1 MADVKKNNYKTRSP
15 RISASTCLRAATHR
29 QARKTV
35 TALEKR
41 LQIDFIRNFSLHDAP
56 EGSMVVD
63 GGSMGVD
70 GDRRGRLDYGTGI
83 DILSFINIS
92 IPVPNH

>member
-1 MADVKKNNYKTRSP
+1 MADVKKNNYQTRSP

-41 LQIDFIRNFSLHDAP
+41 LQIGFIRDFSLQDAP
-56 EGSMVVD
+56 KGLPNRTVD
-63 GGSMGVD
+63 ESQ
-70 GDRRGRLDYGTGI
+70 
-83 DILSFINIS
+83 
-92 IPVPNH
+92 